1 MVAGEPA
8 RMDKIYLTSQAWVA
22 WFNENA
28 KTAALRHLPEAEP
41 DQEADVRAAIA
52 ASLPAWQLGETSEG
66 RNLRLAAAQYAQAH
80 GDPQFLQA
88 VELFIREEQRHGHAL
103 GQWLDLAGIARKK
116 SDLGDSLFRFCRYA
130 IPNYAV
136 WASIVVM
143 VESMAEIYYAS
154 VRRLTKCPLLQAE
167 CERILRDE
175 VRHIQ
180 FQCEHLAY
188 ARQSLTPVLR
198 IGLRISEAAF
208 YAVVCSAV
216 WLAHGRLMRLSG
228 ISTRK
233 FVRLAGAKFRFMQN
247 LMDPRRYASKTAR
260 LPIPLILSNQR

>member
-1 MVAGEPA
+1 MA
-8 RMDKIYLTSQAWVA
+8 KIYLTSQDWVA
-22 WFNENA
+22 WFHENA
-28 KTAALRHLPEAEP
+28 KTAELRHLPGAEP
-41 DQEADVRAAIA
+41 DQNADVRAAIA

-103 GQWLDLAGIARKK
+103 GHWLDLAGLPRKQ

-154 VRRLTKCPLLQAE
+154 VRRLTNCPLLQAE

-188 ARQSLTPVLR
+188 VRQNLSPVLR
-198 IGLRISEAAF
+198 IILRFSEAAF
-208 YAVVCSAV
+208 YSVVCMAV

-228 ISTRK
+228 ISTGK
-233 FVRLAGAKFRFMQN
+233 FVRLAGTKFRFMQN
-247 LMDPRRYASKTAR
+247 LMDPRRYASEPAHGSGFPSTPRHA
-260 LPIPLILSNQR
+260 PTH

>member
-1 MVAGEPA
+1 MA
-8 RMDKIYLTSQAWVA
+8 KIYLTSQDWVA
-22 WFNENA
+22 WFHENA
-28 KTAALRHLPEAEP
+28 KTAELRHMPGAEP

-80 GDPQFLQA
+80 GDPQFLEA

-103 GQWLDLAGIARKK
+103 GQWLDIAGIARIK
-116 SDLGDSLFRFCRYA
+116 SDLGDSLFRLCRYA

-136 WASIVVM
+136 WASVVVM
-143 VESMAEIYYAS
+143 VESMAEVYYAS

-167 CERILRDE
+167 CECILRDE

-188 ARQSLTPVLR
+188 VRRDLTPVSR
-198 IGLRISEAAF
+198 IGLRLSEAAF
-208 YAVVCSAV
+208 YCVVCMAV
-216 WLAHGRLMRLSG
+216 WVAHGRLMRLSG
-228 ISTRK
+228 ISTHK
-233 FVRLAGAKFRFMQN
+233 FVRLAGAKFRFMQH
-247 LMDPRRYASKTAR
+247 LMDPKRYGSEPAR
-260 LPIPLILSNQR
+260 CTEFGESTRLELFET